1 MVLSWDI
8 TFSQGALDVIALNG
22 DGSVDY
28 NSFSLSTHLQD
39 PSGLFA
45 FFVPSG
51 GGDFP
56 LELHAPLQINICY
69 MES

>member
-45 FFVPSG
+45 FSLFQVVEVT
-51 GGDFP
+51 FP
-56 LELHAPLQINICY
+56 WSSMPLCK
-69 MES
+69 